1 VGTRDHLIGCKVT
14 TDYYENEVFKIVD
27 VRVGE
32 FLLRGDWSGGTHS
45 VCQESW
51 YPEEKCKFLLVEV
64 EWLKIK

>member
-1 VGTRDHLIGCKVT
+1 MEIREHLIGCKVT

-27 VRVGE
+27 VRERE

-51 YPEEKCKFLLVEV
+51 YSEEKCKFLLVEV